1 MIREKNRRR
10 DPRSGPT
17 DFFFDNAGCEKLKNV
32 ASFSAVPLCLSS
44 PRLYAA
50 SLPVPDPAV
59 PAK

>member
-1 MIREKNRRR
+1 MA
-10 DPRSGPT
+10 RSSKRSTTSSSTTPVVI
-17 DFFFDNAGCEKLKNV
+17 KNV